1 LNQRVSY
8 QLLLQELNLVVSL
21 GLNFLKSPSRTVRRR
36 MDETKLTPEDK
47 KEIEESGRELILGT
61 IQKIMEML
69 EELKER

>member
-1 LNQRVSY
+1 
-8 QLLLQELNLVVSL
+8 
-21 GLNFLKSPSRTVRRR
+21 

-69 EELKER
+69 EELKEKVEKA